1 MGSHQRE
8 RTRKLTRKLTV
19 EPLETRL
26 VPYSVSGN
34 AWPHP
39 QLVTI
44 SFEPD
49 GTYLGAGISSNLF
62 ATFNGR
68 FGSPS
73 AWQPWILAAAQQWA
87 QRANLNFAVGND
99 NGAGIGAGP
108 DQQGNP
114 AIGDI
119 RIGGYNFGTGDLA
132 ATYMPPPVD
141 NFSVAGDIQFNTAQ
155 PFNIGTTYDLYTV
168 SVHEFGHALG
178 LLHSAVPAAEM
189 FPAYLGV
196 KWNLTG
202 DDVAGIQA
210 IYGAR
215 TADQYD
221 AGGGN
226 NTFQTATPV
235 AINST
240 LTGLIP
246 SADITTTGDVDYYS
260 AVAPSGTNGTL
271 TVVVQSTGISL
282 LAPTVTVYDA
292 SQSPLATAVGVGQSG
307 STLTLTV
314 SGISAGQTYYVK
326 VAPTD
331 GSANGTGA
339 YGLSLNFGSG
349 RSPGIPIPN
358 TTTLNGNPL
367 TMGGGTPESK
377 GTPEGRDIFDP
388 TEGLARSSTAV
399 VSTSAVGFANPNVQ
413 TIRSDSGAYGLPSIA
428 PAGMAVSA
436 ASSYSVLTPAM
447 QQSGGGENYPDY
459 GFDALWLNEM
469 APPDA
474 APVRPDK
481 PVGDAGVSKQS
492 APQWKDLTS
501 ACFEEALVTQ
511 PKPAEDPNDSGAAEI
526 SAVDCSGAALGMA
539 ALLGGY
545 TWQRRDDE
553 TERGSVART

>member
-1 MGSHQRE
+1 
-8 RTRKLTRKLTV
+8 
-19 EPLETRL
+19 
-26 VPYSVSGN
+26 
-34 AWPHP
+34 
-39 QLVTI
+39 VTI

-49 GTYLGAGISSNLF
+49 GTYLGTGISSNLF

-68 FGSPS
+68 FGSPA

-87 QRANLNFAVGND
+87 ARTNLNFAIAND

-132 ATYMPPPVD
+132 AAYMPPPVN
-141 NFSVAGDIQFNTAQ
+141 NFSVAGDIAFNTAQ
-155 PFNIGTTYDLYTV
+155 PFNIGTTFDLYTV
-168 SVHEFGHALG
+168 AVHEVGHALG
-178 LLHSAVPAAEM
+178 LYHSAVPAAEM
-189 FPAYLGV
+189 FPAYMGV

-215 TADQYD
+215 TPDAYD
-221 AGGGN
+221 AAGGN

-246 SADITTTGDVDYYS
+246 SADITTTADVDYYS

-271 TVVVQSTGISL
+271 TVVVQSTGLSL
-282 LAPTVTVYDA
+282 LAPTVTVYNA
-292 SQSPLATAVGVGQSG
+292 AQSPLASAVGVGQAG

-349 RSPGIPIPN
+349 QSPATPIPN

-367 TMGGGTPESK
+367 TMGGGTPEST
-377 GTPEGRDIFDP
+377 GAPEGRDIFDP
-388 TEGLARSSTAV
+388 TEGLGRASTTV
-399 VSTSAVGFANPNVQ
+399 VSTSAIGFGNPNVQ
-413 TIRSDSGAYGLPSIA
+413 TIRSEITTYGLTSLA
-428 PAGMAVSA
+428 PTSVAGA
-436 ASSYSVLTPAM
+436 AANSYSAFAPPV
-447 QQSGGGENYPDY
+447 QQSGGGENYSDY
-459 GFDALWLNEM
+459 GLDSLWLDEM
-469 APPDA
+469 MPLADA
-474 APVRPDK
+474 APARPDK
-481 PVGDAGVSKQS
+481 PVKDVGLSKES
-492 APQWKDLTS
+492 TPQWKDLSS
-501 ACFEEALVTQ
+501 ACFEEAIVTQ
-511 PKPAEDPNDSGAAEI
+511 PKPPEERHDFGSAETSVSGG
-526 SAVDCSGAALGMA
+526 SGAALGMA
-539 ALLGGY
+539 AMLGGF
-545 TWQRRDDE
+545 TWHRRRD
-553 TERGSVART
+553 ERERRPVAPGG